1 MAGACEV
8 IVQGVTK
15 SYHLED
21 RDISV
26 LKGIDL
32 SIPSGQITVLLGQS
46 GCGKTTLL
54 RIVGGLEEA
63 DGGSVSGQKE
73 HRIAFVFQEPRLM
86 PWLRVRENVT
96 FGLKRKDIV
105 GEEIDAIL
113 KTVGLTSF
121 ERAYPSQLSG
131 GMQQRA
137 SIARAYAYKPSFILM
152 DEPFAALDYFTRAQ
166 MQQEL
171 LQVRKKMGGGIL
183 FVTHSI
189 DEALV
194 LGDTIAIMQEGKIKA
209 TIPVPLSEGERN
221 LMEERMIGLKREVLL
236 ALH

>member
-1 MAGACEV
+1 MAGAEEV
-8 IVQGVTK
+8 VLRGITK

-21 RDISV
+21 QDISV
-26 LKGIDL
+26 LKGVDL
-32 SIPSGQITVLLGQS
+32 RVPGGEITVLLGQS

-63 DGGSVSGQKE
+63 DGGTVSGRE
-73 HRIAFVFQEPRLM
+73 DHRIAFVFQEPRLM
-86 PWLRVRENVT
+86 PWLRVRENVA
-96 FGLKRKDIV
+96 FGLKKKEIV
-105 GEEIDAIL
+105 PEEIDRVIR
-113 KTVGLTSF
+113 TVGLTSF

-131 GMQQRA
+131 GMQQRL

-171 LQVRKKMGGGIL
+171 LQVRKQMGGGIL

-194 LGDTIAIMQEGKIKA
+194 LGDTIAVMEEGRIKT

-236 ALH
+236 ALR